1 MKRITIFM
9 LCMLAVV
16 TLSATTADYHL
27 DSVYVNKTIVGN
39 DSNHIN
45 DMAYTN
51 QVLIF
56 LDNDSLSP
64 KLHYYYATTGTLLAS
79 EDVPAGTGLSVNA
92 TDGGLPYF
100 TEGNN
105 GLTGCLP
112 LYAFPGVTV
121 AQCAN
126 A

>member
-45 DMAYTN
+45 DMAYSN
-51 QVLIF
+51 QVLLF
-56 LDNDSLSP
+56 LDNDSLSQIGRA
-64 KLHYYYATTGTLLAS
+64 H
-79 EDVPAGTGLSVNA
+79 V
-92 TDGGLPYF
+92 
-100 TEGNN
+100 
-105 GLTGCLP
+105 
-112 LYAFPGVTV
+112 
-121 AQCAN
+121 
-126 A
+126 